1 MATQNSKTEITY
13 RHMLESDYPAAYQ
26 LSQAVRWPHRL
37 EDWQFLHRVGSGFVA
52 ERNGQPIGTALCW
65 CHGDD
70 YGSLG
75 MVIVSPEAQG
85 NGIGGEL
92 MNRLLEELGERN
104 ILLCATPAGQPLYER
119 LGFKA
124 IGRIHQ
130 HQGTIAPPEVIA
142 PPEGED
148 IRPIENNDGPRLA
161 ELAAHACGMPRAA
174 LLDSLLNVSE
184 GIVLDNDGELTGF
197 ALMRRFG
204 RGYVIGPVVAL
215 DVDRAKAMTSYL
227 IGLCVDSFVRIDVPD
242 SSELSPW
249 LNEIGLV
256 QVDTPVVMVRGA
268 PPHADPSMRQFAVS
282 GQAIG

>member
-1 MATQNSKTEITY
+1 METQNSKTEITY
-13 RHMLESDYPAAYQ
+13 RRMLESDHPAAYQ

-65 CHGDD
+65 SHGDD

-92 MNRLLEELGERN
+92 MNRLLVELGERN
-104 ILLCATPAGQPLYER
+104 TLLCATPAGQPLYER

-130 HQGTIAPPEVIA
+130 HQGTIVQPEVVAPPA
-142 PPEGED
+142 GES
-148 IRPIENNDGPRLA
+148 IRPIESDDCPRLA
-161 ELAAHACGMPRAA
+161 ELAARACGMPRAT
-174 LLDSLLNVSE
+174 LLNSLLNVSE

-215 DVDRAKAMTSYL
+215 DADRAKAMISYL

-242 SSELSPW
+242 SCELSPW

-256 QVDTPVVMVRGA
+256 QVDTPVVMVRGE